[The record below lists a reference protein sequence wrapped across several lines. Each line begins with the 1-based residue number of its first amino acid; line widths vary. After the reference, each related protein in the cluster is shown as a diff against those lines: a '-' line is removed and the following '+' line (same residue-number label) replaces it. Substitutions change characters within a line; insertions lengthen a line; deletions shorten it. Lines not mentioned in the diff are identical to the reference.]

1 MIQMVQIS
9 LIPILLALVGC
20 GGDSNAFH
28 LEIGKKYPLEL
39 WPDSAYFVA
48 MDSIVFYENVRAP
61 DAPTPEVS
69 INSFMG
75 PVNPTKPKAMG
86 TPSEKPVAQQAVE
99 QGEGKRQEA
108 FARRFQTAMDRLLAN
123 PEDASL
129 SQSISMQE
137 GEDLMDLLVRVYG
150 KDASRLPGFV
160 VKSQVQSLNG
170 GALKPGQA
178 VKLPKL

>member
-1 MIQMVQIS
+1 MIQLVKIS
-9 LIPILLALVGC
+9 LVPFLLTLVAC
-20 GGDSNAFH
+20 GGDPNAFH

-75 PVNPTKPKAMG
+75 PVNPTKPKAQG
-86 TPSEKPVAQQAVE
+86 TPSVNPSVQQAVE

-108 FARRFQTAMDRLLAN
+108 FARRFQTAMDRLLSN
-123 PEDASL
+123 PDDASL
-129 SQSISMQE
+129 SQTVALAD
-137 GEDLMDLLVRVYG
+137 GENLMALLVRIYG
-150 KDASRLPGFV
+150 KDAARLPGFV
-160 VKSQVQSLNG
+160 VKSQIEALNG
-170 GALKPGQA
+170 GPVKTGQM
-178 VKLPKL
+178 VKIPKL